1 MVFCIIYGD
10 PQEQSSRSQCV
21 ALACPALLGPPQAE
35 TIACP
40 APHYEFGTTVGAKSI
55 STPGGYQEGFLCR
68 LGRSDGSFEQFCCC
82 GVIGGGDSSAASAEE
97 LKDDLHA

>member
-1 MVFCIIYGD
+1 MLCHEFQSTAARRNWRASEIMVNFSY
-10 PQEQSSRSQCV
+10 
-21 ALACPALLGPPQAE
+21 
-35 TIACP
+35 TIAYTACR